1 MNELLRANVR
11 QHGRRYVATGVA
23 VAISMAFVLLCLMFT
38 QGLADTL
45 SASIRDSYTGV
56 AVVVDED
63 PAASDSPDMD
73 ALATELRGTPGVAS
87 VAERTSG
94 WTELRSSSARLQRQV
109 AVLLDQPFQQP
120 DIVTGTEPDSA
131 QGILL
136 DQSAA
141 DQLGVSVGGQVD
153 AVVTTGTG
161 DGTVTTTTV
170 PVTVTGISATD
181 RFGTPTV
188 GVTPE
193 GMRAVSS
200 AVQVDSLLVAAET
213 SDPGATTQEEL
224 ANTITRTLGTDP
236 GVRVRTAGAALD
248 NDLAGAKLGEGTM
261 TAMLLTFPLIA
272 LLVASIVV
280 SSTFQVVLQQRR
292 RELALLR
299 TVGATARQVRRL
311 LLTETLV
318 VGAVSSLVGVVA
330 ALLLGSWG
338 LSVTGMSDSFVR
350 ALAGVRPVTVVGV
363 WVLGTVL
370 TTVLGMRPALA
381 AASVPP
387 MVALQPEDEAGA
399 GARRVGRLRAVIGA
413 LLTLAGGGLV
423 WAGLHMEDTSRGFLV
438 VLGACMLCLV
448 GLLLLCTLLLP
459 ALTHALGGV
468 GRGPVAGMARENTL
482 RNRRRTAA
490 TGTAIVIGVTLITT
504 LLVGTGSLRTSVFD
518 RLDAFAPIDV
528 VASTTTGTLDEDLV
542 GRIAGVEGVEA
553 TAVERSATG
562 SIDADD
568 GQGTETVSVLGEP
581 DLSGV
586 AHSAIEAP
594 GADQVFLPT
603 DRTQDGSR
611 VSVCVGTGNCRTLSA
626 VGSERVQWGQAVVAS
641 SVLSD
646 LAPGAA
652 VTAVDIRLSE
662 DADVDGVQSAIL
674 SLDNSLDVSGAAP
687 LRAQFTQMINTMLVV
702 LLALLGVS
710 VLVALV
716 GVTNTLSLSVA
727 ERTRENGLL
736 RALGLTRR
744 QMKRMLL
751 DEALMISGAGA
762 AVGMVLGVAF
772 GLIGTEAVTA
782 ASGIP
787 AVHTLPWWQLA
798 LVVVVMV
805 AAAVVASWWPGRRAA
820 RTSPVEA
827 LAAE

>member
-63 PAASDSPDMD
+63 SEASEAPDLG
-73 ALATELRGTPGVAS
+73 ALATELRGTPGIGS

-94 WTELRSSSARLQRQV
+94 WTELRSGSTRLERQTE
-109 AVLLDQPFQQP
+109 VLLDQPFEQP
-120 DIVTGTEPDSA
+120 RITTGTAPDSA

-141 DQLGVSVGGQVD
+141 DQLGVTVGGQVD
-153 AVVTTGTG
+153 AVVTSSSD
-161 DGTVTTTTV
+161 DGTVVTTTV
-170 PVTVTGISATD
+170 PVTVTGISATE
-181 RFGTPTV
+181 RFDSPAV
-188 GVTPE
+188 GVTSE
-193 GMRAVSS
+193 GMQAISS
-200 AVQVDSLLVAAET
+200 TVWVQSLLV
-213 SDPGATTQEEL
+213 SATTPDADAQAQEVL
-224 ANTITRTLGTDP
+224 ATTVAQTLGTDS
-236 GVRVRTAGAALD
+236 GVRVRTADAALD
-248 NDLAGAKLGEGTM
+248 SELADAKLGEGTT

-318 VGAVSSLVGVVA
+318 VGAVSSFVGVLA

-338 LSVTGMSDSFVR
+338 LSAVGMSDSFAQ
-350 ALAGVRPVTVVGV
+350 ALASARPLTTVGV
-363 WVLGTVL
+363 WALGTVL
-370 TTVLGMRPALA
+370 TIVLGMRPALTA
-381 AASVPP
+381 ARVPP
-387 MVALQPEDEAGA
+387 MVALQPEDESGA
-399 GARRVGRLRAVIGA
+399 AAHRVGRVRAVTGA
-413 LLTLAGGGLV
+413 FLALVGGGLI
-423 WAGLHMEDTSRGFLV
+423 WAGLHMDNTSQGFVV
-438 VLGACMLCLV
+438 VLGACMVCLIGLVMLCSLI
-448 GLLLLCTLLLP
+448 LP
-459 ALTHALGGV
+459 ALTHALGGA
-468 GRGPVAGMARENTL
+468 GRGPVARMARENTL

-518 RLDAFAPIDV
+518 RLDAFTPIDLI
-528 VASTTTGTLDEDLV
+528 ASTPTGTLDGDLV

-562 SIDADD
+562 SIDAGD
-568 GQGTETVSVLGEP
+568 GQGAETVSVLGEP

-586 AHSAIEAP
+586 AHSTIATP
-594 GADQVFLPT
+594 GSDQVFLPT
-603 DRTQDGSR
+603 DRTQDGTR
-611 VSVCVGTGNCRTLSA
+611 VTVCVGTGSCRTLSA
-626 VGSERVQWGQAVVAS
+626 LGSERVQWGQAVVAS

-674 SLDNSLDVSGAAP
+674 SLDNSLDISGAAP
-687 LRAQFTQMINTMLVV
+687 LRAQFTQMIDTMLLV

-716 GVTNTLSLSVA
+716 GVANTLSLSVA

-751 DEALMISGAGA
+751 DEALLISGAGA
-762 AVGMVLGVAF
+762 AVGMVLGVGF
-772 GLIGTEAVTA
+772 GLVGTKAVTA
-782 ASGIP
+782 ASDIP
-787 AVHTLPWWQLA
+787 AVYALPWWQLS
-798 LVVVVMV
+798 LVVAVMV
-805 AAAVVASWWPGRRAA
+805 VAAVLASWWPGRRAA
-820 RTSPVEA
+820 ATSPVEA

>member
-11 QHGRRYVATGVA
+11 QHGRRYAATGVA

-56 AVVVDED
+56 AVVVDQ
-63 PAASDSPDMD
+63 DSESSEGADLE
-73 ALATELRGTPGVAS
+73 ALAPTLRAAPGVGS
-87 VAERTSG
+87 VAEQTTG
-94 WTELRSSSARLQRQV
+94 WTELRSGSTRLQRQV
-109 AVLLDQPFQQP
+109 QVLLEPPFRQP
-120 DIVTGTEPDSA
+120 DITAGSAPDSPT
-131 QGILL
+131 GILL
-136 DQSAA
+136 DRSAA
-141 DQLGVSVGGQVD
+141 DQLGVSVGGEVE
-153 AVVTTGTG
+153 AVVTTGSD
-161 DGTVTTTTV
+161 DGSVATTTV
-170 PVTVTGISATD
+170 PVTVTGISALD

-193 GMRAVSS
+193 GMRAISS
-200 AVQVDSLLVAAET
+200 TVWVQSLLVSA
-213 SDPGATTQEEL
+213 
-224 ANTITRTLGTDP
+224 TDP
-236 GVRVRTAGAALD
+236 DPDPRAQEQLAGTVSHLLGADSGARVRTADAALD
-248 NDLAGAKLGEGTM
+248 SDLAEAKLGEGTM
-261 TAMLLTFPLIA
+261 TAMLLAFPLIA

-318 VGAVSSLVGVVA
+318 VGALASLIGVLA

-338 LSVTGMSDSFVR
+338 LSAAGMADSFGQ
-350 ALAGVRPVTVVGV
+350 ALAGARPLTVAGV
-363 WVLGTVL
+363 WALGTVL

-381 AASVPP
+381 AARVPP

-399 GARRVGRLRAVIGA
+399 GARRVGRVRGVIGT
-413 LLTLAGGGLV
+413 LLTLVGGGLI
-423 WAGLHMEDTSRGFLV
+423 WFGLHLEDTSQGFLV

-448 GLLLLCTLLLP
+448 GLLVLCTLLLP
-459 ALTHALGGV
+459 SLTHVLGLAS
-468 GRGPVAGMARENTL
+468 RSPVARMARENTL

-518 RLDAFAPIDV
+518 RLDAFAPIDM

-542 GRIAGVEGVEA
+542 ERIATVEGIEA
-553 TAVERSATG
+553 TATERSAPG
-562 SIDADD
+562 SIDVGD
-568 GQGTETVSVLGEP
+568 GQGTETVTVLGEP

-586 AHSAIEAP
+586 AHSALAAP
-594 GADQVFLPT
+594 SDDQVFLPA
-603 DRTQDGSR
+603 DRAADGTPAQ
-611 VSVCVGTGNCRTLSA
+611 VCVGADNCRTLSV
-626 VGSERVQWGQAVVAS
+626 VGSERVQWGQVVVTS

-646 LAPGAA
+646 LAPDATTSG
-652 VTAVDIRLSE
+652 VDIRLAE
-662 DADVDGVQSAIL
+662 GADVDEVQTAIL
-674 SLDNSLDVSGAAP
+674 SLDNSVDVSGAAP
-687 LRAQFTQMINTMLVV
+687 LRVQFTQMINTMLLV

-751 DEALMISGAGA
+751 DEALLISGAGA
-762 AVGMVLGVAF
+762 AVGMVLGVVF
-772 GLIGTEAVTA
+772 GLVGTKAVTA

-787 AVHTLPWWQLA
+787 AVYALPWWQLVA
-798 LVVVVMV
+798 VVVVMV
-805 AAAVVASWWPGRRAA
+805 VAAVVASWWPGRRAA

-827 LAAE
+827 LATE